1 MIKRISIQTLLW
13 GLVLLLA
20 IPFGAFA
27 QNTASP
33 QFKQEELDQML
44 APIALYPDSLLVQIL
59 MASTYPL
66 EIVEAARWAKANPNL
81 KGDKLTTALEKQ
93 NWDPSVKSLVNFPS
107 VLAMMNDKLDW
118 TQKLGDAFLAQEK
131 GVMDT
136 VQKLRAKAQAQGTLK
151 STDQQKVTT
160 QAQTIIIEPAS
171 PQVVYVPAYNPA
183 VVYGP
188 WMYPAY
194 PPYPYYPPGAVIG
207 ASVVSFG
214 VGVAVGA
221 AWGYAW
227 GGCNWNHGTVNV
239 NVNQNNTINNN
250 INRNVSNTNVN
261 QNTANINKANVSQ
274 NTANVNRNNANKAGG
289 GGSVEWQHDPA
300 HRKGVA
306 YRDNA
311 TQQKY
316 GQRSRGNPDARR
328 DYRGHTPDDRGRTGQ
343 AADRQ
348 GMQDRKDNQ
357 ERDKTG
363 MQNRKSTPEQNRQ
376 MENRQRSDSAFEG
389 MNHSGSEAKMQ
400 SDRGRESSQSMGS
413 ERYGGGAAR
422 SGGGGM
428 SRGGGGRR

>member
-1 MIKRISIQTLLW
+1 MIKKVSVQALLW

-20 IPFGAFA
+20 LPWGAFA
-27 QNTASP
+27 QNTAASSP

-66 EIVEAARWAKANPNL
+66 EIVEAARWAKANPSL
-81 KGDKLTTALEKQ
+81 KGDPLTAALEKQ
-93 NWDPSVKSLVNFPS
+93 NWDPSVKSLINFPS

-118 TQKLGDAFLAQEK
+118 TQKLGDAFLSQEK

-136 VQKLRAKAQAQGTLK
+136 VQKLRAKAQAQGSLK
-151 STDQQKVTT
+151 STDQQKITT
-160 QAQTIIIEPAS
+160 QAQTIVIEPAS
-171 PQVVYVPAYNPA
+171 PQVVYVPAYTPA

-250 INRNVSNTNVN
+250 INRNNYAAKV
-261 QNTANINKANVSQ
+261 
-274 NTANVNRNNANKAGG
+274 GG
-289 GGSVEWQHDPA
+289 GGQGEWQHDPS

-316 GQRSRGNPDARR
+316 GQRGRGNPDARR
-328 DYRGHTPDDRGRTGQ
+328 DYRGYTPDGKGRDAKTADRSGMQERKDGQGR
-343 AADRQ
+343 DRQ
-348 GMQDRKDNQ
+348 GLQDRK
-357 ERDKTG
+357 G
-363 MQNRKSTPEQNRQ
+363 TPAQSREQ
-376 MENRQRSDSAFEG
+376 MDGRQRSAGAFDG
-389 MNHSGSEAKMQ
+389 MEHGSGEAKMQ
-400 SDRGRESSQSMGS
+400 SDRGRASSQSMS
-413 ERYGGGAAR
+413 SAWSGGGAAR
-422 SGGGGM
+422 SGGM

>member
-1 MIKRISIQTLLW
+1 MIKKVSIQALLW
-13 GLVLLLA
+13 GLVLILA

-27 QNTASP
+27 QNAAPPSSP

-44 APIALYPDSLLVQIL
+44 APIALYPDSLIVQIL

-81 KGDKLTTALEKQ
+81 KGDQLTAALEKQ
-93 NWDPSVKSLVNFPS
+93 NWDPSVKSLINFPS

-160 QAQTIIIEPAS
+160 KAQTIIIESAN
-171 PQVVYVPAYNPA
+171 PQVIYVPAYNPA

-214 VGVAVGA
+214 MGVAVGA

-227 GGCNWNHGTVNV
+227 GGCNWNHGSVNV

-250 INRNVSNTNVN
+250 INRNKYVNNANVN
-261 QNTANINKANVSQ
+261 QNNIN
-274 NTANVNRNNANKAGG
+274 NRNKVGG
-289 GGSVEWQHDPA
+289 GGSTEWQHDPS

-306 YRDNA
+306 YKDNA

-316 GQRSRGNPDARR
+316 GQQRDRGNADARR
-328 DYRGHTPDDRGRTGQ
+328 DYRGHTPDDRGKTGQ
-343 AADRQ
+343 GSDRQ
-348 GMQDRKDNQ
+348 GMQDRKDVQ
-357 ERDKTG
+357 GRDKQPG
-363 MQNRKSTPEQNRQ
+363 AQDRKGSQAQTRQ
-376 MENRQRSDSAFEG
+376 TESRQGSAGAFES
-389 MNHSGSEAKMQ
+389 MNRGGSEARMQ

-413 ERYGGGAAR
+413 ARMGGGSAR
-422 SGGGGM
+422 SSGGGM

>member
-1 MIKRISIQTLLW
+1 MIKKVSMQALLW
-13 GLVLLLA
+13 SLVLILS

-27 QNTASP
+27 QNATPAASP

-44 APIALYPDSLLVQIL
+44 APIALYPDALIVQIL

-81 KGDKLTTALEKQ
+81 KGDQLTAALEKQ
-93 NWDPSVKSLVNFPS
+93 NWDPSVKSLINFPS

-118 TQKLGDAFLAQEK
+118 TQKLGDAFLSQEK

-136 VQKLRAKAQAQGTLK
+136 VQKLRAKAQAQGSLK

-160 QAQTIIIEPAS
+160 QAQTIIIEPAN
-171 PQVVYVPAYNPA
+171 PQVIYVPAYNPA

-214 VGVAVGA
+214 MGVAVGA

-250 INRNVSNTNVN
+250 INRNKYANNTNVN
-261 QNTANINKANVSQ
+261 KNKV
-274 NTANVNRNNANKAGG
+274 GG
-289 GGSVEWQHDPA
+289 GGGTEWQHDPS

-316 GQRSRGNPDARR
+316 GQRDRGNTNARS
-328 DYRGHTPDDRGRTGQ
+328 DYRGYTPDNKGRAAQ
-343 AADRQ
+343 NADRS
-348 GMQDRKDNQ
+348 GTQDRKDVQ
-357 ERDKTG
+357 GRDKPDAQDRRG
-363 MQNRKSTPEQNRQ
+363 APSQNRQ
-376 MENRQRSDSAFEG
+376 TESRQGSAGAFDDMNR
-389 MNHSGSEAKMQ
+389 SGSEARMQ
-400 SDRGRESSQSMGS
+400 SDRGRASSQSMGS
-413 ERYGGGAAR
+413 ARMGGGSAR
-422 SGGGGM
+422 SSGGGM

>member
-1 MIKRISIQTLLW
+1 MIKKVSIQTLLW

-27 QNTASP
+27 QNTAPPASP

-66 EIVEAARWAKANPNL
+66 EIVEAARWTKTNQNL
-81 KGDKLTTALEKQ
+81 KGDKLTAALEKQ
-93 NWDPSVKSLVNFPS
+93 NWDPSVKSLINFPS
-107 VLAMMNDKLDW
+107 VLAMMNDKLEW

-136 VQKLRAKAQAQGTLK
+136 VQKLRAKAQAQGMLK

-171 PQVVYVPAYNPA
+171 PQVIYVPAYDPV

-188 WMYPAY
+188 WLYPAY

-207 ASVVSFG
+207 ASAVSFG
-214 VGVAVGA
+214 LGVAVGA

-227 GGCNWNHGTVNV
+227 GGANWNHGNVNV
-239 NVNQNNTINNN
+239 NVNQNNSINNN
-250 INRNVSNTNVN
+250 INRNNY
-261 QNTANINKANVSQ
+261 
-274 NTANVNRNNANKAGG
+274 ANKIGG
-289 GGSVEWQHDPA
+289 GGHGEWQHDPD

-306 YRDNA
+306 YRDSN

-316 GQRSRGNPDARR
+316 GQPGRGGSADAKR
-328 DYRGHTPDDRGRTGQ
+328 DYRGHTPDDRGKAAQG
-343 AADRQ
+343 ADRT
-348 GMQDRKDNQ
+348 GMQDRKGTQ
-357 ERDKTG
+357 AQSQQRD
-363 MQNRKSTPEQNRQ
+363 SRQ
-376 MENRQRSDSAFEG
+376 GSAGAFDG
-389 MNHSGSEAKMQ
+389 MNRGGSEAKTE
-400 SDRGRESSQSMGS
+400 SDRGRASSQSMGS
-413 ERYGGGAAR
+413 ERAGGGAER
-422 SGGGGM
+422 GSGGGF
-428 SRGGGGRR
+428 SHGGSGGRRR

>member
-1 MIKRISIQTLLW
+1 MIKKISIQTLLW

-33 QFKQEELDQML
+33 ASAQFKQEELDQML

-66 EIVEAARWAKANPNL
+66 EIVEAARWTKTNQNL
-81 KGDKLTTALEKQ
+81 KGNQLTAALEKQ

-107 VLAMMNDKLDW
+107 VLAMMNDKLEW
-118 TQKLGDAFLAQEK
+118 TQKLGDAFLSRQK
-131 GVMDT
+131 DVMDT

-151 STDQQKVTT
+151 NTDQQKITT
-160 QAQTIIIEPAS
+160 QAQTIIIEPAN

-188 WMYPAY
+188 WWYPAY

-214 VGVAVGA
+214 LGVAVGA

-227 GGCNWNHGTVNV
+227 GGCNWNHGTANV
-239 NVNQNNTINNN
+239 NVYQNNSINNN
-250 INRNVSNTNVN
+250 INRNNY
-261 QNTANINKANVSQ
+261 
-274 NTANVNRNNANKAGG
+274 ANKIGG
-289 GGSVEWQHDPA
+289 NGHGEWQHDPD

-306 YRDNA
+306 YRDSN

-316 GQRSRGNPDARR
+316 GQQRDRGSANARQ
-328 DYRGHTPDDRGRTGQ
+328 DYRGHTPDNKGSAAQT
-343 AADRQ
+343 ADRP
-348 GMQDRKDNQ
+348 GMQDRKGAPAQ
-357 ERDKTG
+357 
-363 MQNRKSTPEQNRQ
+363 SRQ
-376 MENRQRSDSAFEG
+376 TDSRQGSAGAFDG
-389 MNHSGSEAKMQ
+389 MNHSGSEARTQ
-400 SDRGRESSQSMGS
+400 SERGHASSQSMGS
-413 ERYGGGAAR
+413 ERT
-422 SGGGGM
+422 GGGGF
-428 SRGGGGRR
+428 SRGGRR

>member
-1 MIKRISIQTLLW
+1 MIRKVFIRTLLW

-20 IPFGAFA
+20 LPCGAFA
-27 QNTASP
+27 QDTASPAPP

-66 EIVEAARWAKANPNL
+66 EIVEAARWNKANPNL
-81 KGDKLTTALEKQ
+81 KGNQLTAALEKQ
-93 NWDPSVKSLVNFPS
+93 NWDPSVKSLINFPS

-118 TQKLGDAFLAQEK
+118 TQKLGDAFLSQEK

-136 VQKLRAKAQAQGTLK
+136 VQKLRAQAQAQGTLK

-171 PQVVYVPAYNPA
+171 PQVIYVPAYNPA

-250 INRNVSNTNVN
+250 INRNKYAGN
-261 QNTANINKANVSQ
+261 ANISQ
-274 NTANVNRNNANKAGG
+274 NSATGNTVNRNNVANKAGG
-289 GGSVEWQHDPA
+289 GGSVEWQHDPS
-300 HRKGVA
+300 HRRGVA

-316 GQRSRGNPDARR
+316 GQRGRGNADARR
-328 DYRGHTPDDRGRTGQ
+328 DDRGYAPDSRGRDRNTADRPGRDDRKDGQGR
-343 AADRQ
+343 DRQ
-348 GMQDRKDNQ
+348 GAQDRKGASAQGRQQ
-357 ERDKTG
+357 EEG
-363 MQNRKSTPEQNRQ
+363 
-376 MENRQRSDSAFEG
+376 QRSAGAFDG
-389 MNHSGSEAKMQ
+389 MERGGSEAKMQ
-400 SDRGRESSQSMGS
+400 SERGRASSQSLS
-413 ERYGGGAAR
+413 SPWGGGSAR
-422 SGGGGM
+422 SGGGAM
-428 SRGGGGRR
+428 SRAGGGRR

>member
-1 MIKRISIQTLLW
+1 MQVLLW

-27 QNTASP
+27 QDTAPSASP

-44 APIALYPDSLLVQIL
+44 APIALYPDALIVQIL

-66 EIVEAARWAKANPNL
+66 EIVEAARWAKANPKL
-81 KGDKLTTALEKQ
+81 KGDQLTAALEKQ
-93 NWDPSVKSLVNFPS
+93 NWDPSVKSLINFPS

-160 QAQTIIIEPAS
+160 QAQTIIIEPAN
-171 PQVVYVPAYNPA
+171 PQVIYVPAYNPA

-214 VGVAVGA
+214 MGVAVGA

-227 GGCNWNHGTVNV
+227 GGCNWNHGNVNV

-250 INRNVSNTNVN
+250 INRSKYV
-261 QNTANINKANVSQ
+261 
-274 NTANVNRNNANKAGG
+274 NNANIKQNKVGG
-289 GGSVEWQHDPA
+289 GGGTEWQHDPS

-306 YRDNA
+306 YKDNA
-311 TQQKY
+311 TQKKY
-316 GQRSRGNPDARR
+316 GQQRDRGSANARS
-328 DYRGHTPDDRGRTGQ
+328 DYRGHAPDNKGRAAQ
-343 AADRQ
+343 SADRP
-348 GMQDRKDNQ
+348 GTQDRKNVQGRDNSGVQ
-357 ERDKTG
+357 DRKGTPAQARQTDG
-363 MQNRKSTPEQNRQ
+363 RHGSAGAFDDMNR
-376 MENRQRSDSAFEG
+376 G
-389 MNHSGSEAKMQ
+389 GSEARMQ
-400 SDRGRESSQSMGS
+400 SDRGRESNRSMS
-413 ERYGGGAAR
+413 SAWEGGGSAR
-422 SGGGGM
+422 SSGGGM

>member
-1 MIKRISIQTLLW
+1 MQALLW
-13 GLVLLLA
+13 GLVLILA

-27 QNTASP
+27 QNAAPPASP

-44 APIALYPDSLLVQIL
+44 APIALYPDSLIVQIL

-81 KGDKLTTALEKQ
+81 KGDPLTTALEKQ
-93 NWDPSVKSLVNFPS
+93 NWDPSVKSLINFPS

-160 QAQTIIIEPAS
+160 QAQTIIIEPAN
-171 PQVVYVPAYNPA
+171 PQVIYVPAYNPA

-227 GGCNWNHGTVNV
+227 GGCNWNHGSVNV

-250 INRNVSNTNVN
+250 INRNKNVNNTNVN
-261 QNTANINKANVSQ
+261 QNNIN
-274 NTANVNRNNANKAGG
+274 NRNKVGG
-289 GGSVEWQHDPA
+289 GGSTEWQHDPS

-306 YRDNA
+306 YKDNA

-316 GQRSRGNPDARR
+316 GQQRDRGNADARS
-328 DYRGHTPDDRGRTGQ
+328 DYRGHTQDDRGKTGQ
-343 AADRQ
+343 GSDRQ
-348 GMQDRKDNQ
+348 GMQDRKDVQ
-357 ERDKTG
+357 GRDKPDAQDRKGSQAQSRQTDIRQGSAGAFDG
-363 MQNRKSTPEQNRQ
+363 MDR
-376 MENRQRSDSAFEG
+376 
-389 MNHSGSEAKMQ
+389 SGSEARTQ
-400 SDRGRESSQSMGS
+400 SDRGRASSQSMSSARG
-413 ERYGGGAAR
+413 GGGAAR
-422 SGGGGM
+422 SSGGGM

>member
-1 MIKRISIQTLLW
+1 MLKKVSIQVLLW
-13 GLVLLLA
+13 GLISILA

-27 QNTASP
+27 QNAAPSAAP

-66 EIVEAARWAKANPNL
+66 EIVEAARWAKANQNL
-81 KGDKLTTALEKQ
+81 KGDPLTTALEKQ

-118 TQKLGDAFLAQEK
+118 TQKLGDAFLSQEK

-194 PPYPYYPPGAVIG
+194 PPYPYYPPGAVMG

-227 GGCNWNHGTVNV
+227 GGCNWNHGSVNV

-250 INRNVSNTNVN
+250 INRNKYANNANVN
-261 QNTANINKANVSQ
+261 QTNNINRANVSQ
-274 NTANVNRNNANKAGG
+274 NTANINRNNTNKVGG
-289 GGSVEWQHDPA
+289 GGSTEWQHDPA

-316 GQRSRGNPDARR
+316 GQQRDRGSTDARN
-328 DYRGHTPDDRGRTGQ
+328 DYRGRTPDDRERTGQ
-343 AADRQ
+343 ANDRQ
-348 GMQDRKDNQ
+348 GMQDRKGTPGQGRQTDSRQ
-357 ERDKTG
+357 GSAGAFDG
-363 MQNRKSTPEQNRQ
+363 MDR
-376 MENRQRSDSAFEG
+376 
-389 MNHSGSEAKMQ
+389 SGSEAKMQ
-400 SDRGRESSQSMGS
+400 SERGRASSQGMSS
-413 ERYGGGAAR
+413 ARDGGGSAR
-422 SGGGGM
+422 SSGGGM
-428 SRGGGGRR
+428 SRSGGGRR

>member
-1 MIKRISIQTLLW
+1 MIKKISVQLLLW
-13 GLVLLLA
+13 GLVLILA

-27 QNTASP
+27 QNTAPPASP

-66 EIVEAARWAKANPNL
+66 EIVEAARWTKANQNL
-81 KGDKLTTALEKQ
+81 KGDPLTTALEKQ

-107 VLAMMNDKLDW
+107 VLAMMNDKLEW
-118 TQKLGDAFLAQEK
+118 TQKLGDAFLSQEK

-151 STDQQKVTT
+151 STDQQRVTT

-171 PQVVYVPAYNPA
+171 PQVVYIPAYNPA

-194 PPYPYYPPGAVIG
+194 PPYPYYPPGAVVG

-214 VGVAVGA
+214 MGVAVGA

-227 GGCNWNHGTVNV
+227 GGCNWNHGSVNV
-239 NVNQNNTINNN
+239 NVNQNNTINSN
-250 INRNVSNTNVN
+250 INRNKY
-261 QNTANINKANVSQ
+261 ANNANVSQ
-274 NTANVNRNNANKAGG
+274 NNANINRNSTNKVGG
-289 GGSVEWQHDPA
+289 GGSTEWQHDPA

-316 GQRSRGNPDARR
+316 GQQRDRGSTNARN
-328 DYRGHTPDDRGRTGQ
+328 DYRGHNPDDRGRTGQ
-343 AADRQ
+343 AKDRP
-348 GMQDRKDNQ
+348 GMQDRKDVQ
-357 ERDKTG
+357 GRDRQDAQDRKGTPA
-363 MQNRKSTPEQNRQ
+363 QNRNMDSRQ
-376 MENRQRSDSAFEG
+376 GSASAFDG
-389 MNHSGSEAKMQ
+389 MDRSGSEAKMQ
-400 SDRGRESSQSMGS
+400 SDRGRASSQGMSS
-413 ERYGGGAAR
+413 ARDGGGSAR
-422 SGGGGM
+422 SSGGGM
-428 SRGGGGRR
+428 SRSGGGRR

>member
-1 MIKRISIQTLLW
+1 MQALLW
-13 GLVLLLA
+13 GLVLILA
-20 IPFGAFA
+20 IPFGTFA
-27 QNTASP
+27 QDAASPAPP

-44 APIALYPDSLLVQIL
+44 APIALYPDALIVQIL

-81 KGDKLTTALEKQ
+81 KGDQLTAALERQ
-93 NWDPSVKSLVNFPS
+93 NWDPSVKSLINFPS

-136 VQKLRAKAQAQGTLK
+136 VQKLRAKAQAQGTLR

-160 QAQTIIIEPAS
+160 QAQTIIIEPAN
-171 PQVVYVPAYNPA
+171 PQVIYVPAYNPA

-250 INRNVSNTNVN
+250 INRNKYTNN
-261 QNTANINKANVSQ
+261 S
-274 NTANVNRNNANKAGG
+274 NVNRNKVGG
-289 GGSVEWQHDPA
+289 GGSTEWQHDPN

-316 GQRSRGNPDARR
+316 GQQRDRGNADTRR

-343 AADRQ
+343 GSDRQ
-348 GMQDRKDNQ
+348 GMQDRKSSPAQ
-357 ERDKTG
+357 
-363 MQNRKSTPEQNRQ
+363 SRQ
-376 MENRQRSDSAFEG
+376 TEYRQKPDGAFDG
-389 MNHSGSEAKMQ
+389 MNRSGSEARMQ
-400 SDRGRESSQSMGS
+400 SDRGRESSQHMSSAWG
-413 ERYGGGAAR
+413 GGGAVRSSGGGMGR
-422 SGGGGM
+422 SGGGG
-428 SRGGGGRR
+428 GRHR

>member
-1 MIKRISIQTLLW
+1 MIKKISVQVLLW
-13 GLVLLLA
+13 GLILILA

-27 QNTASP
+27 QNTAPPSSP

-66 EIVEAARWAKANPNL
+66 EIVEAARWAKANQNL
-81 KGDKLTTALEKQ
+81 KGDPLTTALEKQ
-93 NWDPSVKSLVNFPS
+93 NWDPSVKSLINFPS

-118 TQKLGDAFLAQEK
+118 TQKLGDAFLSQEK

-171 PQVVYVPAYNPA
+171 PQVVYIPAYNPA

-194 PPYPYYPPGAVIG
+194 PPYPYYPPGAVVG

-214 VGVAVGA
+214 MGVAVGA

-227 GGCNWNHGTVNV
+227 GGCNWNHGSVNV

-250 INRNVSNTNVN
+250 INRNKY
-261 QNTANINKANVSQ
+261 ANNANVSQ
-274 NTANVNRNNANKAGG
+274 NTANVNRNNTNKVGG
-289 GGSVEWQHDPA
+289 GGSTEWQHDPA

-316 GQRSRGNPDARR
+316 GQQRGRGSTDAKN

-343 AADRQ
+343 ANDRQ
-348 GMQDRKDNQ
+348 GMQDRKGTPAQSRNMDSRQ
-357 ERDKTG
+357 GSAGAFDG
-363 MQNRKSTPEQNRQ
+363 MD
-376 MENRQRSDSAFEG
+376 RSG
-389 MNHSGSEAKMQ
+389 REAKMQ
-400 SDRGRESSQSMGS
+400 SDRGRASSQGMSS
-413 ERYGGGAAR
+413 ARDGGGSAR
-422 SGGGGM
+422 SSGGGM
-428 SRGGGGRR
+428 SRSGGGRR

>member
-1 MIKRISIQTLLW
+1 MVKKISVQVLLW
-13 GLVLLLA
+13 GLILILA

-27 QNTASP
+27 QNTAPPASP

-66 EIVEAARWAKANPNL
+66 EIVEAARWAKANQNL
-81 KGDKLTTALEKQ
+81 KGDPLTTALEKQ
-93 NWDPSVKSLVNFPS
+93 NWDPSVKSLINFPS

-118 TQKLGDAFLAQEK
+118 TQKLGDAFLSQEK

-171 PQVVYVPAYNPA
+171 PQVVYIPAYNPA

-194 PPYPYYPPGAVIG
+194 PPYPYYPPGAVMG

-227 GGCNWNHGTVNV
+227 GGCNWNHGSVNV
-239 NVNQNNTINNN
+239 NVNRNNTINNN
-250 INRNVSNTNVN
+250 INRNKY
-261 QNTANINKANVSQ
+261 ANNANVSQ
-274 NTANVNRNNANKAGG
+274 NTANINRNNTNKVGG
-289 GGSVEWQHDPA
+289 GGSTEWQHDPA

-316 GQRSRGNPDARR
+316 GQQRGRGSTDAKN
-328 DYRGHTPDDRGRTGQ
+328 DYRGHTPDNRGRTGQ
-343 AADRQ
+343 ANDRP
-348 GMQDRKDNQ
+348 GTQDRKGTPAQSRNMDSRQ
-357 ERDKTG
+357 GSAGAFDG
-363 MQNRKSTPEQNRQ
+363 MDR
-376 MENRQRSDSAFEG
+376 
-389 MNHSGSEAKMQ
+389 SGSEAKMQ
-400 SDRGRESSQSMGS
+400 SDRGRASSQGMSSARDGGS
-413 ERYGGGAAR
+413 PARSSRGGMSR
-422 SGGGGM
+422 SGGG
-428 SRGGGGRR
+428 RR

>member
-1 MIKRISIQTLLW
+1 MIKKLSIQTLLW

-27 QNTASP
+27 QNTAPSASP

-66 EIVEAARWAKANPNL
+66 EIVEAARWSKANPNL
-81 KGDKLTTALEKQ
+81 KGDQLTVALEKQ
-93 NWDPSVKSLVNFPS
+93 NWDPSVKSLINFPS

-136 VQKLRAKAQAQGTLK
+136 VQKLRAKAQAQGALK

-160 QAQTIIIEPAS
+160 QAQTIIIESAS

-261 QNTANINKANVSQ
+261 QNTAN
-274 NTANVNRNNANKAGG
+274 VNRNNADKVGG
-289 GGSVEWQHDPA
+289 KGSTEWQHDPA

-316 GQRSRGNPDARR
+316 GQQRDRGSTDARH

-343 AADRQ
+343 ANDRP
-348 GMQDRKDNQ
+348 GMQDRKGNQ
-357 ERDKTG
+357 ERDKQG
-363 MQNRKSTPEQNRQ
+363 AQSRQMDNRQ
-376 MENRQRSDSAFEG
+376 KSDSAFEG
-389 MNHSGSEAKMQ
+389 MNHGGGEAKMQ
-400 SDRGRESSQSMGS
+400 SDRGRASSQSS
-413 ERYGGGAAR
+413 SAWAGGGAAR

>member
-1 MIKRISIQTLLW
+1 
-13 GLVLLLA
+13 
-20 IPFGAFA
+20 
-27 QNTASP
+27 
-33 QFKQEELDQML
+33 ML

-66 EIVEAARWAKANPNL
+66 EIVEAARWAKANQNL
-81 KGDKLTTALEKQ
+81 KGDPLTTVLEKQ

-118 TQKLGDAFLAQEK
+118 TQKLGDAFLSQEK

-171 PQVVYVPAYNPA
+171 PQVVYIPAYNPA

-227 GGCNWNHGTVNV
+227 GGCNWNHGSVNV

-250 INRNVSNTNVN
+250 INRNKYTNNANVSQTNN
-261 QNTANINKANVSQ
+261 INRANISQNTANIN
-274 NTANVNRNNANKAGG
+274 RNNTNKVGG
-289 GGSVEWQHDPA
+289 GGSTEWQHDPA

-316 GQRSRGNPDARR
+316 GQQRDRGSTDARN
-328 DYRGHTPDDRGRTGQ
+328 DYRGRTPDDRGRTGQ
-343 AADRQ
+343 ANDRQ
-348 GMQDRKDNQ
+348 GMQDRKDVQ
-357 ERDKTG
+357 GRDRPDAQDRKGIPGQGRQTDSRQGSAGAFDG
-363 MQNRKSTPEQNRQ
+363 MDR
-376 MENRQRSDSAFEG
+376 
-389 MNHSGSEAKMQ
+389 SGSEAKMQ
-400 SDRGRESSQSMGS
+400 SERGRASSQGMSS
-413 ERYGGGAAR
+413 ARDGGGSAR
-422 SGGGGM
+422 SSGGGM

>member
-1 MIKRISIQTLLW
+1 MIKKVSVQTLLW

-20 IPFGAFA
+20 LPWGAFA
-27 QNTASP
+27 QNTAAPSP

-66 EIVEAARWAKANPNL
+66 EIVEAARWSKANPHLQGNQ
-81 KGDKLTTALEKQ
+81 LTAALEKQ
-93 NWDPSVKSLVNFPS
+93 NWDPSVKSLINFPS

-151 STDQQKVTT
+151 STEQQKVTT

-207 ASVVSFG
+207 ASVMSFG
-214 VGVAVGA
+214 VGIAVGA

-250 INRNVSNTNVN
+250 INRNI
-261 QNTANINKANVSQ
+261 NTADVNR
-274 NTANVNRNNANKAGG
+274 NTANVNRNNTNKVGG
-289 GGSVEWQHDPA
+289 GGSVEWQHDPTY
-300 HRKGVA
+300 RKGVA

-316 GQRSRGNPDARR
+316 GQRGRGNPDAGR
-328 DYRGHTPDDRGRTGQ
+328 DYRGHTPDDRGRDGKT
-343 AADRQ
+343 ADRPGMKDGKGTQ
-348 GMQDRKDNQ
+348 GRDKQGLQDR
-357 ERDKTG
+357 RD
-363 MQNRKSTPEQNRQ
+363 TPAQSRQ
-376 MENRQRSDSAFEG
+376 LESRQRSAGAFEG
-389 MNHSGSEAKMQ
+389 MGHGSSEAKMQ
-400 SDRGRESSQSMGS
+400 SERGRASSQGMKSPRS
-413 ERYGGGAAR
+413 EGGTAR
-422 SGGGGM
+422 SSGGGM